1 MRYRVLQK
9 CYDGNGTREIAEDRH
24 EGGGNLALRS
34 DAILSFQSKS
44 ETKSMMQGPKRVVSV
59 LLSAIVFSVGYLDYW
74 AYSQAFY
81 KEPNIWMDVV
91 SGTATAPS
99 QYRIGVID
107 TAYFLARHLHV
118 GMRHTLALL
127 DVISGLIAVFVLF
140 LVLQRSAAYARASMA
155 AQWFGA
161 ASFII
166 LVQFYLAWLL
176 WYQRPETLPT
186 AAILAL
192 ALLLVT
198 VKSPLPKRVGVV
210 GTVIGLLLLA
220 VAQGFVRAD
229 VAFALHVGILLVC
242 LTPAGQGFALP
253 RWVQAGTS
261 LVAVLVVLGIQYGL
275 MKRVYPQATYGKTQA
290 LQLLWNLTSPS
301 GYAPFLLFLVPVVW
315 TVVMLA
321 RRRYQTE
328 ASGIAMLMAAA
339 VFFAMWITAGRIK
352 EVRIF
357 LPFALAL
364 APVTVELAMQRFL
377 GGEERS
383 EAEAKIRVA
392 ETLPHS

>member
-1 MRYRVLQK
+1 MLFFPFNPVK
-9 CYDGNGTREIAEDRH
+9 GE
-24 EGGGNLALRS
+24 
-34 DAILSFQSKS
+34 K
-44 ETKSMMQGPKRVVSV
+44 KSMMQGPKRVVSV
-59 LLSAIVFSVGYLDYW
+59 LLSAIVLSAGYLDYW

-91 SGTATAPS
+91 SGTGSAPS

-107 TAYFLARHLHV
+107 TAYFLARHLHL

-127 DVISGLIAVFVLF
+127 DVISGMIAVFALF
-140 LVLQRSAAYARASMA
+140 LVLQRSAVYRRASVA
-155 AQWFGA
+155 TQWFGA
-161 ASFII
+161 ATFII

-192 ALLLVT
+192 ALLLLA
-198 VKSPLPKRVGVV
+198 VKSPPAAGVGGIGTA

-229 VAFALHVGILLVC
+229 VAFALHLGILLVC
-242 LTPAGQGFALP
+242 LTPAGKGFALS
-253 RWVQAGTS
+253 RGVQAGTS
-261 LVAVLVVLGIQYGL
+261 LVAMVLVLGIQYDL
-275 MKRVYPQATYGKTQA
+275 MKRVYPQANYGKTQV
-290 LQLLWNLTSPS
+290 LQLSFNLKSPS
-301 GYAPFLLFLVPVVW
+301 GYAPFFLFLVPLGW

-321 RRRYQTE
+321 RRRYQAE
-328 ASGIAMLMAAA
+328 SAGLGIFTAA
-339 VFFAMWITAGRIK
+339 VIFLGMWVVVGRIA

-364 APVTVELAMQRFL
+364 APLTVELAMQRFL
-377 GGEERS
+377 SGGTDRRRQLES
-383 EAEAKIRVA
+383 EW
-392 ETLPHS
+392 